1 MINPLFLETT
11 PDFVRDDWTV
21 MVMDVSV
28 NDDDFHLVKTTLQE
42 IQPEMLLFT
51 RRLKRIN
58 ITLTNHAGKGETTVY
73 SVDTPNPEFPH
84 VHSIRRGTTQQSTN
98 YFVHKMLVNGMPEDP
113 NRPGIQQSG
122 ISLAFPF
129 NETSGP
135 IIGNQQIFSF
145 MPLRETSLPVCS
157 SHCLLELMF

>member
-1 MINPLFLETT
+1 MINPDFLETA

-28 NDDDFHLVKTTLQE
+28 NDEDFDLVKNTLQQ

-51 RRLKRIN
+51 RRLKKIN
-58 ITLTNHAGKGETTVY
+58 ITLEHHDGKRETTVY

-84 VHSIRRGTTQQSTN
+84 VHAIRSGKTKQSTN
-98 YFVHKMLVNGMPEDP
+98 YFVHKMLVNDMPEDA
-113 NRPGIQQSG
+113 NRQGVLQSG
-122 ISLAFPF
+122 IALAFPF

-135 IIGNQQIFSF
+135 IIADQHIFAF
-145 MPLRETSLPVCS
+145 MPLRETSLPVRS
-157 SHCLLELMF
+157 SHIQ